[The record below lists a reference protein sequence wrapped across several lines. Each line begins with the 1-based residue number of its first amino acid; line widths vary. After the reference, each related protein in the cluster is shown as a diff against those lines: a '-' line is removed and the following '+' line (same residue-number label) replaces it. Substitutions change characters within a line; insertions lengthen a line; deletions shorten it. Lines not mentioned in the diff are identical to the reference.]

1 MQLNFDH
8 LLDGTFTPSSD
19 GDWDFLR
26 AAAQNLFKPK
36 TPVDD
41 DKLFAGR
48 IGQIN
53 DLLDVVYEPGGHAI
67 IFGERGVGKTS
78 LAKIIEKKIAPVIP
92 NINVPEPI
100 SCMTGDD
107 FYKIWGN
114 AFNNYRAGDTTPAQH
129 FANVGNPYEVINALN
144 DLPQNKMHIF
154 IFDEF
159 DRVNDDMT
167 YHLMA
172 DMLKHLSNNPGKV
185 TIIIVGVGDTLL
197 DLFGKH
203 ESIVRCCEQIKM
215 PRMSDAECR
224 EIIDERIPR
233 IGFTI
238 ESQVT
243 DRIIKLSQG
252 LPGYVHLLGQLVLK
266 NAIESRRISID
277 ISDLKIALSQALAK
291 ADHKARSDYY
301 KAISS
306 SAADNK
312 YKEVLLACA
321 LAESNEMGYF
331 YAGSIRD
338 PYSKIRG
345 KPMDIPNYSTNLSNL
360 CSDER
365 GPALIKT
372 GKPKRYQY
380 RFANPLVQPLA
391 IMIGADEGLVPID

>member
-19 GDWDFLR
+19 GDWEFLR

-92 NINVPEPI
+92 NIHVPEPI

-144 DLPQNKMHIF
+144 DLPKNKMHIF

-159 DRVNDDMT
+159 DRVTDDMT

-172 DMLKHLSNNPGKV
+172 DMLKHLSNNPGQV

-224 EIIDERIPR
+224 EIVDERIPR

-238 ESQVT
+238 DPQVT
-243 DRIIKLSQG
+243 ERIIKLSQG

-266 NAIESRRISID
+266 NAIDSRRTAID
-277 ISDLKIALSQALAK
+277 YSDLKTALSKALAK
-291 ADHKARSDYY
+291 ADHKARSDYH

-391 IMIGADEGLVPID
+391 IMIGADEGLIPID

>member
-1 MQLNFDH
+1 MDFNH
-8 LLDGTFTPSSD
+8 LLQGTFVPSTE

-48 IGQIN
+48 IEQVHT
-53 DLLDVVYEPGGHAI
+53 LLDVVYEPGGHAI

-107 FYKIWGN
+107 FYRVWGN
-114 AFNNYRAGDTTPAQH
+114 AFNNFNAQGQSPAQ
-129 FANVGNPYEVINALN
+129 FFKDRGNPYEVINALN
-144 DLPQNKMHIF
+144 DLGRDRMHIF

-159 DRVNDDMT
+159 DRIKDDNT

-172 DMLKHLSNNPGKV
+172 DLLKHLSNNPNNV
-185 TIIIVGVGDTLL
+185 TVMIVGVGETML

-215 PRMSDAECR
+215 PRMSDKECF
-224 EIIDERIPR
+224 EILDDRIPK
-233 IGFTI
+233 IGFKI
-238 ESQVT
+238 EPRV
-243 DRIIKLSQG
+243 RKNIVRLSQG

-266 NAIESRRISID
+266 SAIEARRSKIVEA
-277 ISDLKIALSQALAK
+277 DLKIALSQALDK
-291 ADHKARSDYY
+291 ADY
-301 KAISS
+301 KAKDDYLKAVSS
-306 SAADNK
+306 SAKDNK

-321 LAESNEMGYF
+321 LADSNEMGWF
-331 YAGSIRD
+331 FAGDVRE
-338 PYSKIRG
+338 PYSRIRG
-345 KPMDIPNYSTNLSNL
+345 RNMDIPNYSTNLSNL

-365 GPALIKT
+365 GPALTKS

-380 RFANPLVQPLA
+380 RFTNPLLQPLT
-391 IMIGADEGLVPID
+391 IMIGTNDGLVPFD

>member
-1 MQLNFDH
+1 MQYDFEA
-8 LLDGTFTPSSD
+8 LLEGSFTPSSD
-19 GDWDFLR
+19 NDWSLLR
-26 AAAQNLFKPK
+26 MAAQNLFNPK
-36 TPVDD
+36 TPIDD

-48 IGQIN
+48 IDQVN
-53 DLLDVVYEPGGHAI
+53 NLLDVVYEPGGHAI

-78 LAKIIEKKIAPVIP
+78 LAKIMPKKIAPIIP

-114 AFNNYRAGDTTPAQH
+114 AFNDYSAGVRTPAEH
-129 FANVGNPYEVINALN
+129 FKSRDNPYEILNALA
-144 DLPQNKMHIF
+144 DLPDDKKHIF

-159 DRVNDDMT
+159 DRVDDDKT

-172 DMLKHLSNNPGKV
+172 DVLKHLSNNPGNV

-215 PRMSDAECR
+215 PRMSDKECFAILDDR
-224 EIIDERIPR
+224 LPR
-233 IGFTI
+233 IRFEI
-238 ESQVT
+238 
-243 DRIIKLSQG
+243 DRDVRVKIVKMSQG
-252 LPGYVHLLGQLVLK
+252 LPGYVHLLGQLTLK
-266 NAIESRRISID
+266 RAIEAQRLMITVQ
-277 ISDLKIALSQALAK
+277 DLDDALSEALEK
-291 ADHKARSDYY
+291 ADHNARSDYY
-301 KAISS
+301 KAVSS
-306 SAADNK
+306 SAKDNK

-331 YAGSIRD
+331 FAGDVRK

-345 KPMDIPNYSTNLSNL
+345 RPMDIPNYSTNLSNL
-360 CSDER
+360 CSKER

-372 GKPKRYQY
+372 GKPKRFQY
-380 RFANPLVQPLA
+380 RFANPLLQPLT
-391 IMIGADEGLVPID
+391 IMIGANEGLVYLD

>member
-19 GDWDFLR
+19 GDWEFLR

-48 IGQIN
+48 LHQIN

-159 DRVNDDMT
+159 DRVTDDTT

-215 PRMSDAECR
+215 PRMSDSECR
-224 EIIDERIPR
+224 EIIEERIPR

-238 ESQVT
+238 DRQVT
-243 DRIIKLSQG
+243 ERIIKLSQG

-266 NAIESRRISID
+266 NAIDNRRTVID
-277 ISDLKIALSQALAK
+277 NSDLKVALSQALAK

-391 IMIGADEGLVPID
+391 IMIGADEGLIPID

>member
-1 MQLNFDH
+1 MDFNH
-8 LLDGTFTPSSD
+8 LLQGTFVPSTE

-48 IGQIN
+48 IEQVHT
-53 DLLDVVYEPGGHAI
+53 LLDVVYEPGGHAI

-107 FYKIWGN
+107 FYRVWGN
-114 AFNNYRAGDTTPAQH
+114 AFNNFNAQGQSPAQ
-129 FANVGNPYEVINALN
+129 FFKDRGNPYEVINALN
-144 DLPQNKMHIF
+144 DLGRDRMHIF

-159 DRVNDDMT
+159 DRIKDDNT

-172 DMLKHLSNNPGKV
+172 DLLKHLSNNPNNV
-185 TIIIVGVGDTLL
+185 TVMIVGVGETML

-215 PRMSDAECR
+215 PRMSDKECF
-224 EIIDERIPR
+224 EILDDRIPK
-233 IGFTI
+233 IGFKI
-238 ESQVT
+238 EPRV
-243 DRIIKLSQG
+243 RKNIVRLSQG

-266 NAIESRRISID
+266 SAIEARRSKIVEA
-277 ISDLKIALSQALAK
+277 DLKIALSQALDK
-291 ADHKARSDYY
+291 ADY
-301 KAISS
+301 KAKDDYLKAVSS
-306 SAADNK
+306 SAKDNK

-321 LAESNEMGYF
+321 LADSNEMGWF
-331 YAGSIRD
+331 FAGDVRE
-338 PYSKIRG
+338 PYSRIRG
-345 KPMDIPNYSTNLSNL
+345 RNMDIPNYSTNLSNL

-365 GPALIKT
+365 GPALTKS
-372 GKPKRYQY
+372 GKPKRY
-380 RFANPLVQPLA
+380 P
-391 IMIGADEGLVPID
+391 VPIHKPAAPAANYHDRNERRACAL

>member
-8 LLDGTFTPSSD
+8 LLSGNFTPSSD

-114 AFNNYRAGDTTPAQH
+114 AFNNYQAGETTPAQH

-144 DLPQNKMHIF
+144 DLSQNKMHIF

-159 DRVNDDMT
+159 DRVDDDTT

-172 DMLKHLSNNPGKV
+172 DMLKHLSNNPNRV

-238 ESQVT
+238 DKEVT
-243 DRIIKLSQG
+243 EKIIKLSQG
-252 LPGYVHLLGQLVLK
+252 LPGYVHLLGQLALK
-266 NAIESRRISID
+266 NAINNRRTD
-277 ISDLKIALSQALAK
+277 IGGDDLKIALSQALSK

-306 SAADNK
+306 SASDNK

-331 YAGSIRD
+331 FAGSVRD

-360 CSDER
+360 CADER

-391 IMIGADEGLVPID
+391 IMIGADEGLTPLD

>member
-129 FANVGNPYEVINALN
+129 FANVGNPYEVINALS

-159 DRVNDDMT
+159 DRVTDDTT

-224 EIIDERIPR
+224 EIINERIPR
-233 IGFTI
+233 IGFTVDH
-238 ESQVT
+238 QVT
-243 DRIIKLSQG
+243 EQIIKLSQG

-266 NAIESRRISID
+266 NAIENRRTTID
-277 ISDLKIALSQALAK
+277 ESDLKIALSQALAK

-312 YKEVLLACA
+312 YKEVLIACA
-321 LAESNEMGYF
+321 LAESNEMGSF

-391 IMIGADEGLVPID
+391 IMIGANEGLVPID

>member
-1 MQLNFDH
+1 MDFNH
-8 LLDGTFTPSSD
+8 LLDGNFTPVSD

-48 IGQIN
+48 IDQIN
-53 DLLDVVYEPGGHAI
+53 ALLDVVYEPGGHAI

-78 LAKIIEKKIAPVIP
+78 LAKIIKKKIAPIIP

-129 FANVGNPYEVINALN
+129 FASVGNPYEVINALN
-144 DLPQNKMHIF
+144 DLPEDKMHIF

-159 DRVNDDMT
+159 DRITDDAT

-172 DMLKHLSNNPGKV
+172 DMLKHLSNNPSKI

-197 DLFGKH
+197 DLFGRH

-215 PRMSDAECR
+215 PRMSDVECR
-224 EIIDERIPR
+224 EIINERIPR

-238 ESQVT
+238 DNQVS
-243 DRIIKLSQG
+243 DKIVKLSQG
-252 LPGYVHLLGQLVLK
+252 LPGYVHLLGQLVLRSAIERRQ
-266 NAIESRRISID
+266 NAIDRD
-277 ISDLKIALSQALAK
+277 DLKIALSQALAK

-306 SAADNK
+306 SATDNK

-321 LAESNEMGYF
+321 LAESNEMGFF
-331 YAGSIRD
+331 YAGSIRE

-391 IMIGADEGLVPID
+391 IMIGANEGLIPID

>member
-19 GDWDFLR
+19 GDWEFLR

-48 IGQIN
+48 INQIN

-159 DRVNDDMT
+159 DRVNDDTT

-215 PRMSDAECR
+215 PRMSDEECR
-224 EIIDERIPR
+224 EIIEERIPR
-233 IGFTI
+233 IGFMI
-238 ESQVT
+238 DRHVT
-243 DRIIKLSQG
+243 ERIVKLSQG

-266 NAIESRRISID
+266 NAIENRRTTID
-277 ISDLKIALSQALAK
+277 DGDLRIALSQALAK

-331 YAGSIRD
+331 FAGSIRE

-380 RFANPLVQPLA
+380 RFANPLVQPLT